1 MNLLPYTIDPALDL
15 VLDRV
20 LPVSPAK
27 VWAAWT
33 RPELLV
39 QWFTPPPW
47 RTVGCEI
54 DLRPGGLFRTIMQPP
69 EGEPV
74 VNDGSYLE
82 VVEGERLV
90 FTDAMLP
97 GFRPSGKPFMSAILL
112 IEPHEIGA
120 HYVALV
126 RHADPA
132 TCERHRDMGFFEGW
146 GTATDQLVA
155 LFHPGAD

>member
-1 MNLLPYTIDPALDL
+1 MNLSQYNVDPTLDL

-54 DLRPGGLFRTIMQPP
+54 DLRPGGLFRTVMQPP

-74 VNDGSYLE
+74 VNDGAYLE

-97 GFRPSGKPFMSAILL
+97 GFRPSGKPFMTAILL
-112 IEPHEIGA
+112 IEPHEVGV

-132 TCERHRDMGFFEGW
+132 ACEQHREMGFFDGW

-155 LFHPGAD
+155 VCQRL

>member
-1 MNLLPYTIDPALDL
+1 MNLLPYNIDPALDL

-33 RPELLV
+33 RPELLM
-39 QWFTPPPW
+39 QWYTPAPW

-54 DLRPGGLFRTIMQPP
+54 DLRPGGRFRTVMQPP

-90 FTDAMLP
+90 FTDAILP
-97 GFRPSGKPFMSAILL
+97 GFRPSGKPFMTGILL

-146 GTATDQLVA
+146 GAATDQLVA
-155 LFHPGAD
+155 LFHPGVA

>member
-1 MNLLPYTIDPALDL
+1 MNLLPYSIDPALDL

-97 GFRPSGKPFMSAILL
+97 GFRPSGKPFMTAILL

-132 TCERHRDMGFFEGW
+132 TCTRHRDMGFFEGW

-155 LFHPGAD
+155 LFHPGAA